1 MWNLETYL
9 FTVTKDVRVPGTIKP
24 IRRMK
29 WSCVAACNEVE
40 AKYKTLRW
48 LREEPE
54 WKGWVLDE
62 DSIEVNDEKW
72 AHRNEIPGY
81 ECGEFFKEKK
91 SGVIAK

>member
-9 FTVTKDVRVPGTIKP
+9 FTVTKNN
-24 IRRMK
+24 RMK

-48 LREEPE
+48 LSEEPE